1 MMPSLGTGL
10 SLDALDRALARP
22 EPYAPH
28 DAPFWDDPHIA
39 RQMLAAHLDPA
50 TDAAS
55 RRPDTI
61 DRTVGHLVATLGL
74 GTGDRLLDLGC
85 GPGLYARRFAA
96 RGVAV
101 TGIDL
106 SPTSIAYAVGD
117 AREAGMAIDYRV
129 EDYTSS
135 QLGGPFDAAA
145 LIYLDFGVLPDA
157 PRDRLLDSLRLAL
170 RPGGVFVFDVH
181 APSRQRV
188 ADSAV
193 RVERADGGFWRPGP
207 HLVIET
213 TYRYGEGLDLNQ
225 YAVVAGASI
234 TTYRVWDRPYTVTQL
249 RLLLRRHGFAI
260 DDVWSDLTGAPR
272 RRSSPALG
280 IVARR
285 LARRIPR
292 AA

>member
-213 TYRYGEGLDLNQ
+213 TYRYGEGLDHDLPRLGP
-225 YAVVAGASI
+225 ALHRHAAAPPAAAPRLRDRRRLVRPHRGPTPAFLAGAG
-234 TTYRVWDRPYTVTQL
+234 YRREAPCQAYST
-249 RLLLRRHGFAI
+249 RR
-260 DDVWSDLTGAPR
+260 VNS
-272 RRSSPALG
+272 
-280 IVARR
+280 
-285 LARRIPR
+285 
-292 AA
+292 

>member
-1 MMPSLGTGL
+1 
-10 SLDALDRALARP
+10 
-22 EPYAPH
+22 
-28 DAPFWDDPHIA
+28 
-39 RQMLAAHLDPA
+39 
-50 TDAAS
+50 
-55 RRPDTI
+55 
-61 DRTVGHLVATLGL
+61 
-74 GTGDRLLDLGC
+74 
-85 GPGLYARRFAA
+85 
-96 RGVAV
+96 
-101 TGIDL
+101 
-106 SPTSIAYAVGD
+106 
-117 AREAGMAIDYRV
+117 MAIDYRV

>member
-1 MMPSLGTGL
+1 MPSIATGL

-22 EPYAPH
+22 EPFAPH
-28 DAPFWDDPHIA
+28 DAPFWDDPYIG
-39 RQMLAAHLDPA
+39 RQMLAAHLDSA

-61 DRTVGHLVATLGL
+61 DRTVDHLVAALRLGI
-74 GTGDRLLDLGC
+74 GDRLLDLGC

-106 SPTSIAYAVGD
+106 SPTSIAYAAGD
-117 AREAGMAIDYRV
+117 AHEARLAIDYRV
-129 EDYTSS
+129 ADYTSS
-135 QLGGPFDAAA
+135 QLGGPFDAAV

-157 PRDRLLDSLRLAL
+157 PRDQLLDSLHLAL
-170 RPGGVFVFDVH
+170 RPGGAFVFDVH
-181 APSRQRV
+181 AISRVRV

-193 RVERADGGFWRPGP
+193 SVERSDGGFWHPGP
-207 HLVIET
+207 HLVIRT
-213 TYRYGEGLDLNQ
+213 TYRYGGGLDLTQ

-234 TTYRVWDRPYTVTQL
+234 TAYRVWDRPYSVTQL
-249 RLLLRRHGFAI
+249 RLLLRRHGFGI
-260 DDVWSDLTGAPR
+260 DDVWSDLTGARR
-272 RRSSPALG
+272 RRSSAALG

-285 LARRIPR
+285 LTRRVPR